1 MTQNTTQFE
10 SKHRVIGVKTE
21 RNMHQIAKQGS

>member
-10 SKHRVIGVKTE
+10 SKHRVIRVKTE